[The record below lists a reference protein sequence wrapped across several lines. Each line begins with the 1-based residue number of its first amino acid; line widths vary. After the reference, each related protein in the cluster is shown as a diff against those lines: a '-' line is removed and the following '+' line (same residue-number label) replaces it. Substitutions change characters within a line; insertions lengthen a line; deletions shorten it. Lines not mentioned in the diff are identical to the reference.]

1 MEYSFNILFEVPVRA
16 IRQEEE
22 EIMGIQSGK
31 EEIKLSMFT
40 EDMTLYVEN
49 PKDSTHTHTLLE

>member
-31 EEIKLSMFT
+31 EEIKLSLLTDGMIS
-40 EDMTLYVEN
+40 YREN
-49 PKDSTHTHTLLE
+49 LKEPLKDY